1 MLREKPKKKLALQIA
16 PNAVTTDKIA
26 PYAVTPDKI
35 HPDVIKIWDDIA
47 KGAELGGVAL
57 LNEFGNSIYFGV
69 SQKTL
74 TEAFYRV
81 WSKFEEITG
90 EVLQGISMTVTPS
103 YFISEYGCDVHI
115 SANTVDANGIFE
127 EIRFYINGIQVFPEH
142 GHEDDGKNVSSVSF
156 DTSVDDT
163 SVVTCVAKIMGIEYM
178 REKTITHYN
187 SFWLGAGSTYTSIM
201 DVNHVIPIKNGMRGA
216 YDVTVLSGQHI
227 IIVVGESLREGFYR
241 ADINGVEIPFNETS
255 VTVNGNRYRVFTS
268 VDTFEAGPDNGK
280 YNIDING

>member
-1 MLREKPKKKLALQIA
+1 M
-16 PNAVTTDKIA
+16 
-26 PYAVTPDKI
+26 
-35 HPDVIKIWDDIA
+35 
-47 KGAELGGVAL
+47 
-57 LNEFGNSIYFGV
+57 
-69 SQKTL
+69 
-74 TEAFYRV
+74 

-103 YFISEYGCDVHI
+103 YFISEDGCDVHI

-127 EIRFYINGIQVFPEH
+127 HIAFYINGELLD
-142 GHEDDGKNVSSVSF
+142 EADNVSTF
-156 DTSVDDT
+156 ECDTTVDDT
-163 SVVTCVAKIMGIEYM
+163 SVVKCIAKIMGIEYT

-255 VTVNGNRYRVFTS
+255 VTVNGNKYRVFTS

>member
-1 MLREKPKKKLALQIA
+1 MLRDKPKKKLALQIA

-26 PYAVTPDKI
+26 PCAVTPDKI

-103 YFISEYGCDVHI
+103 YFISEDGCDVHI
-115 SANTVDANGIFE
+115 SANTVDSNGTFE
-127 EIRFYINGIQVFPEH
+127 HIAFYINGELVDEA
-142 GHEDDGKNVSSVSF
+142 DNVSTF
-156 DTSVDDT
+156 ECDTQVDDT
-163 SVVTCVAKIMGIEYM
+163 AVVKCVAKIMGIEYT
-178 REKTITHYN
+178 REKTITHYS
-187 SFWLGAGSTYTSIM
+187 SFWLGAGANYSQVM
-201 DVNHVIPIKNGMRGA
+201 VKANLIPITNGMRGA
-216 YDVTVLSGQHI
+216 YDVNVSDGQHI

-241 ADINGVEIPFNETS
+241 ADINGVEIPFTEST
-255 VTVNGNRYRVFTS
+255 VTVDGNTYKVFVSENTYQVGIYNVDVNG
-268 VDTFEAGPDNGK
+268 
-280 YNIDING
+280 